1 MRKKRVCDY
10 IAEAVQNEILSGRM
24 EKGMPLRQEELAE
37 QLGYS
42 RIPIREALQ
51 MLESQGLAKRLATR
65 HVVVADVS
73 NQVIRENFDLF
84 FDVEL
89 MTMENMQKKAVLWRE
104 TVLQE
109 NAEESFHQFLIENS
123 TNEYFVRI
131 LENALDC
138 YIRFATEETKDQYN
152 ADIVLSIGSRSD
164 EDTIAQHLYTILREC
179 DELNVEAIYS
189 ESFSTPRIGQA
200 IMNRLLKAAG
210 HQVITAVEV
219 GDENC

>member
-51 MLESQGLAKRLATR
+51 ILESQGLAKRLATR

-89 MTMENMQKKAVLWRE
+89 MTLENMQKKAVLWRE

-109 NAEESFHQFLIENS
+109 NAEEAFHQFLIENS

-138 YIRFATEETKDQYN
+138 YIRFATEETKAGLEKENRLQQ
-152 ADIVLSIGSRSD
+152 
-164 EDTIAQHLYTILREC
+164 IAAVKEAYQKQNRAAMKKALREYF
-179 DELNVEAIYS
+179 DEL
-189 ESFSTPRIGQA
+189 TC
-200 IMNRLLKAAG
+200 
-210 HQVITAVEV
+210 AVTEERSLV
-219 GDENC
+219 G

>member
-51 MLESQGLAKRLATR
+51 ILESQGLAKRLATR

-89 MTMENMQKKAVLWRE
+89 MTLENMQKKAVLWQE

-109 NAEESFHQFLIENS
+109 NAEEAFHQFLIENS

-138 YIRFATEETKDQYN
+138 YIRFATEETKAGLEKEKRLQQIVAVKGAYQKQN
-152 ADIVLSIGSRSD
+152 RADMKK
-164 EDTIAQHLYTILREC
+164 ALREYF
-179 DELNVEAIYS
+179 DEL
-189 ESFSTPRIGQA
+189 TC
-200 IMNRLLKAAG
+200 
-210 HQVITAVEV
+210 AVTEERSLV
-219 GDENC
+219 G